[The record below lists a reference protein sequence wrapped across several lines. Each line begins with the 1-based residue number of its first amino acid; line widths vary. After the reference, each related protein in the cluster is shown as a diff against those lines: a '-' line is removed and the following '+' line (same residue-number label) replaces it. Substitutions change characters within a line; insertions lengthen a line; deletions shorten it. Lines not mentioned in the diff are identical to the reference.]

1 MSTLTDSL
9 IDEIKDSLM
18 TGSPDLAKKIIKQ
31 IQRQDKIIARADQ
44 RQRREFDELQKLNES
59 LERRIEART
68 KELSEAKQKAEHATQ
83 AKSDFLA
90 NMSHEIRTPMN
101 AILGLNYLAL
111 KTDLTDKQRD
121 YLNKVQISARSLLGI
136 INDILDFSKIEAGKL
151 DIDPIEMQL
160 DDVLTQLSDVSSE
173 LAENKGLELHFYKDP
188 DIPSTLIGDSLRIH
202 QILLNLISNA
212 VKFTE
217 RGEIVVRIEHAL
229 DASIKSNQIR
239 LRFTIRDTGIG
250 LSPKQVA
257 NLFQSFSQAD
267 SSTTRKYGGTGLG
280 LAICKSLV
288 ELMDGC
294 IWVESEPDV
303 GSRFIFTV
311 LLEKTSK
318 NDNIKRHL
326 LPNILWQRRVLVVDD
341 NPTSLEIL
349 QAYLQSFKL
358 HVQCVESGY
367 QAIAIL
373 EAACAEGKPFDLVL
387 MDYQMPT
394 MNGIE
399 TTRIIQSSEKIQQ
412 TPTVIMVT
420 AHSKDDIMQQAAA
433 LNMNGFLSKPVNQS
447 LLFNSIMNVF
457 QQGEQYVHQSH
468 LVKNEIQHKLEQ
480 LKGSKILLVEDN
492 PINQQVASE
501 ILIDVGFD
509 VSIANNGQEAVDMVK
524 AHSYAAILMD
534 LQMPIMEGL
543 EATRIIRL
551 DYPDVPIIAMTAHA
565 MKEEVERC
573 LDAGMNDHTSKPTNA
588 NTLFATLIRWI
599 KPLENLPEYQAVE
612 SVTVTT
618 NTSAIIETKSKDEK
632 NNALNVTAAL
642 AILNSM
648 SLLLKLLTMFKE
660 RFGNIVMDI
669 DVALKNGDVD
679 TATNLLHD
687 IKGTS
692 GNICATPLYEASHD
706 FHEFLIATPELC
718 VPVSLQHHFKQCVDD
733 LMQQIDELQNS

>member
-1 MSTLTDSL
+1 MSTLSDNL
-9 IDEIKDSLM
+9 VDEIRSALADH
-18 TGSPDLAKKIIKQ
+18 SPDLAKKIIKQ

-59 LERRIEART
+59 LEHRIEIRT
-68 KELSEAKQKAEHATQ
+68 QELSQAKQKAEHATQ

-121 YLNKVQISARSLLGI
+121 YLNKVQISSRSLLGI

-217 RGEIVVRIEHAL
+217 RGEVVVRIEHAL
-229 DASIKSNQIR
+229 DANIKPHQIR

-250 LSPKQVA
+250 LSPQQVA
-257 NLFQSFSQAD
+257 NLFQSFTQAD

-288 ELMDGC
+288 ELMHGR
-294 IWVESEPDV
+294 IWIESEPEV

-318 NDNIKRHL
+318 SDNTKRHL
-326 LPNILWQRRVLVVDD
+326 LPNTLWQRRVLVVDD

-367 QAIAIL
+367 QAIALL
-373 EAACAEGKPFDLVL
+373 EAASTEGKPFDLVL
-387 MDYQMPT
+387 MDYQMPK

-399 TTRIIQSSEKIQQ
+399 TTRLIQSSTKIQQ

-420 AHSKDDIMQQAAA
+420 AHCKDDIMQQADA

-447 LLFNSIMNVF
+447 LLFNSIMNAF
-457 QQGEQYVHQSH
+457 EQDNQYVHQSH
-468 LVKNEIQHKLEQ
+468 VVKNKIHSQLEQ

-501 ILIDVGFD
+501 ILADVGFD

-534 LQMPIMEGL
+534 LQMPVMEGI
-543 EATRIIRL
+543 EATRLIRL
-551 DYPDVPIIAMTAHA
+551 DNPDIPIIAMTAHA

-588 NTLFATLIRWI
+588 NTLFATLIRWL
-599 KPLENLPEYQAVE
+599 KPVANVSEIITTEPTVVAKNPPAVVTPESEYV
-612 SVTVTT
+612 
-618 NTSAIIETKSKDEK
+618 K
-632 NNALNVTAAL
+632 NNALDVTAAL

-648 SLLLKLLTMFKE
+648 PLLLKLLTMFKE

-669 DVALKNGDVD
+669 DVALKNGDID
-679 TATNLLHD
+679 AAMTLLHD

-692 GNICATPLYEASHD
+692 GNICATPLYEASCD

-718 VPVSLQHHFKQCVDD
+718 VPASLQDHFKQCVED
-733 LMQQIDELQNS
+733 LMQRIDELQAV